1 MIIPD
6 NIRCLL
12 ASTALIL
19 VLLSGSLPAQET
31 HAASSAAITDIKISF
46 KLDTRLTHGQYM
58 GDLWVSPPT
67 YTGTVGQDTV
77 DARVEGVDV
86 AGNSVVIS
94 SEWTA
99 SDPSMIEVSP
109 EQGKEVKITVK
120 RTGESRL
127 TAVAPGFSK
136 ELYIKAV
143 HKNNAMQIDITP
155 VQTSIVGKQKETEG
169 TEGQREKVSYSLG
182 YITGSRIKRE
192 SMDIDPDVYVKS
204 FKEGF
209 AGDKPA
215 MTDQEMRDTL
225 ATIQKDWKTKQS
237 EQKKEAA
244 AERNKLAEKNK
255 KEGEAFLSENA
266 MKEGV
271 VTLPGGLQY
280 KIIKEGTG
288 KQPASTDK
296 VKVHYRGS
304 LINGTEF
311 DSSYKRGAP
320 AEFNLDKVIKGWT
333 DALPLM
339 KEGSKWMLYIP
350 PDLGYGKRGG
360 GARGKIGPNQTLIFE
375 VELLSVEQ
383 RGQ

>member
-1 MIIPD
+1 
-6 NIRCLL
+6 
-12 ASTALIL
+12 
-19 VLLSGSLPAQET
+19 
-31 HAASSAAITDIKISF
+31 
-46 KLDTRLTHGQYM
+46 
-58 GDLWVSPPT
+58 
-67 YTGTVGQDTV
+67 
-77 DARVEGVDV
+77 
-86 AGNSVVIS
+86 
-94 SEWTA
+94 
-99 SDPSMIEVSP
+99 
-109 EQGKEVKITVK
+109 
-120 RTGESRL
+120 
-127 TAVAPGFSK
+127 
-136 ELYIKAV
+136 
-143 HKNNAMQIDITP
+143 MQIDITP